1 MPKEKLKKSVEEL
14 RSELS
19 LNQNL
24 EPSQQEELSDLA
36 GRLDAMLRGDTD
48 HWEERLVDTME
59 QKLLEYEQEHPV
71 VGRIM
76 REIVTTLSNIGV

>member
-1 MPKEKLKKSVEEL
+1 MPKDKLKKSVEEL

-24 EPSQQEELSDLA
+24 EPSQQEELTDLA
-36 GRLDAMLRGDTD
+36 ARLDSMLKGDSE
-48 HWEERLVDTME
+48 HWEEKLVDTME

-71 VGRIM
+71 VARIM